1 MKKLLE
7 YLKEYQSSSFVYRD
21 DTREWWF
28 DKKAQTIHYRELT
41 SLTMVWACFEH
52 RWLPYMTSVSIII
65 SRRYW
70 FIEWLVKNQKIE
82 WYKYCEIHT
91 KTANYT
97 DYDLSYD
104 TPDEVYVD
112 TLLMELSIQEEP
124 IKFLSKIIR

>member
-7 YLKEYQSSSFVYRD
+7 YLKEYQSLSAAYRD
-21 DTREWWF
+21 DTRGWWF
-28 DKKAQTIHYRELT
+28 DKKEKAIHYREFT
-41 SLTMVWACFEH
+41 SLTMVWACYER
-52 RWLPYMTSVSIII
+52 RWLSHNTSVSIII
-65 SRRYW
+65 SKQYW

-82 WYKYCEIHT
+82 WCKYCEMHT

-112 TLLMELSIQEEP
+112 TLLMELSIRDEP
-124 IKFLSKIIR
+124 IEFLSKILK